1 MELHVSRFDQLIVR
15 VLTVYHDPSSA
26 LSEHTWGWRILF
38 GVLVCA
44 CPCPGRRAPG
54 RALQAQ
60 SNKEVL
66 ECAAGAAVFSM
77 VFFGALYTLTLRFD
91 HHTCHADVALSVSL
105 HTPCAHGHFAI
116 RALSTPKLGS
126 RLLDAAN
133 DAAPASALRDKGQ

>member
-26 LSEHTWGWRILF
+26 LREHTWGWRILF

-44 CPCPGRRAPG
+44 CPCPARRAPG
-54 RALQAQ
+54 ALQAQ

-66 ECAAGAAVFSM
+66 ECAAGAACSS
-77 VFFGALYTLTLRFD
+77 ALFYFDTSFRSTFMPLRGV
-91 HHTCHADVALSVSL
+91 VAVDL

-116 RALSTPKLGS
+116 RALSTAKLGS
-126 RLLDAAN
+126 RLLDTAN
-133 DAAPASALRDKGQ
+133 DAAPASALLDKA